1 MRGLGLTDQAGI
13 LSGQLGANTN
23 SLLQGSLGG
32 MGGINVSSPASLS
45 RSNVQ
50 ALSYAAFQGAGSPGG
65 TLPQVQG
72 LRLGTS
78 PNAGNSSNL
87 GSIESPLSI
96 GSSFQGGLTVNN
108 LQQMQQVQMHGG
120 LGGSLGSAQL
130 GAASASNISSL
141 LKADQG
147 GQTSSV
153 PSLSGLG
160 LGNGMQGSNLG
171 GLSGYGMAGSLSGNS
186 GLVGQQGAMTFG
198 SPNQGNM
205 LIQQGGL
212 QMMQTNMVNAALAQQ
227 QQQQLAAVQ
236 QVAARQ
242 AAVQQAASLGRDL
255 LQGAGGMALMQSQ
268 IGLVQPDAGVGI
280 SKDEL
285 RLPPDAAPTLY
296 VDGIPADITRREFAH
311 VFRPYDG
318 YKGSRVVMKERE
330 TGKSMQVYGFVDFNT
345 PQEAAYAKQQLQ
357 GYPMDLEEETTNC
370 LNISYARPLRNPN
383 VVSRRGNK
391 ARNKT

>member
-1 MRGLGLTDQAGI
+1 MDLFLAI
-13 LSGQLGANTN
+13 A
-23 SLLQGSLGG
+23 
-32 MGGINVSSPASLS
+32 
-45 RSNVQ
+45 
-50 ALSYAAFQGAGSPGG
+50 
-65 TLPQVQG
+65 G

-120 LGGSLGSAQL
+120 LGGSLGSTQL

-198 SPNQGNM
+198 SPNQVRLNDRRFFCCMIVIFLDHHLCLMIPWTGF
-205 LIQQGGL
+205 
-212 QMMQTNMVNAALAQQ
+212 
-227 QQQQLAAVQ
+227 QQLIA
-236 QVAARQ
+236 
-242 AAVQQAASLGRDL
+242 L
-255 LQGAGGMALMQSQ
+255 LAL
-268 IGLVQPDAGVGI
+268 
-280 SKDEL
+280 
-285 RLPPDAAPTLY
+285 
-296 VDGIPADITRREFAH
+296 
-311 VFRPYDG
+311 
-318 YKGSRVVMKERE
+318 
-330 TGKSMQVYGFVDFNT
+330 
-345 PQEAAYAKQQLQ
+345 
-357 GYPMDLEEETTNC
+357 
-370 LNISYARPLRNPN
+370 
-383 VVSRRGNK
+383 
-391 ARNKT
+391 